1 MSSDHDIISA
11 TAEECRRVPK
21 SKMKGGPK
29 MSLLNAIQSGEG
41 KNVEFKEELPVSQ
54 AIAKT
59 VIAFSNTAGGKLIIG
74 VNDQGNLS
82 IQWIIDSTWEI

>member
-41 KNVEFKEELPVSQ
+41 KNVEFKE
-54 AIAKT
+54 
-59 VIAFSNTAGGKLIIG
+59 
-74 VNDQGNLS
+74 
-82 IQWIIDSTWEI
+82 